1 MKDNMRN
8 IIIQAT
14 RISKPSSQEKKK
26 LESLSNNILEKV
38 NRAITE
44 IDENPEV
51 VLGGSYAK
59 GTWLKQGGDIDIFV
73 KFDSKLE
80 RDQLENIGLKIGLS
94 ALKDHNP
101 KLRYSEH
108 PYVEAFIDEIRIN
121 IVACYNV
128 DKGKW
133 KSAADRSPHH
143 TDLIIKE
150 FDENMKRE
158 TILLKL
164 FMKSLGIYG
173 AEIKTRGFSGYVCEV
188 LILKYGKLTEVLDA
202 APSFLKKESE
212 VLNVN
217 GMKISNRNHGTII
230 ITDPIDS
237 RRNLGTAI
245 STENISTFMMA
256 AGNFMKKPSMKYFYK
271 HMPETAY
278 NSALIGNLLVVL
290 FKHQARSPDILW
302 GQLRRSITRL
312 RKHIEK
318 RGFKIIRT
326 ELSSDEDVASA
337 FIFLVEEL
345 EISGTEV
352 KLGPDISRRNDMD
365 CFLTNLQGKYLA
377 WFGEDGRVYVLK
389 DREETTLGGL
399 LKTIF
404 SKQILNSG
412 IAPGLVQDIS
422 DNYRILTGLNIK
434 KETVSKIWLREGVLR
449 ITNTNKVLS
458 DIN

>member
-1 MKDNMRN
+1 MNMKDNMRN

-150 FDENMKRE
+150 FDENMKNVGFE
-158 TILLKL
+158 FIIIKL
-164 FMKSLGIYG
+164 FEKLIYF
-173 AEIKTRGFSGYVCEV
+173 T
-188 LILKYGKLTEVLDA
+188 
-202 APSFLKKESE
+202 
-212 VLNVN
+212 
-217 GMKISNRNHGTII
+217 NR
-230 ITDPIDS
+230 
-237 RRNLGTAI
+237 
-245 STENISTFMMA
+245 
-256 AGNFMKKPSMKYFYK
+256 Y
-271 HMPETAY
+271 
-278 NSALIGNLLVVL
+278 
-290 FKHQARSPDILW
+290 
-302 GQLRRSITRL
+302 
-312 RKHIEK
+312 
-318 RGFKIIRT
+318 
-326 ELSSDEDVASA
+326 
-337 FIFLVEEL
+337 
-345 EISGTEV
+345 
-352 KLGPDISRRNDMD
+352 
-365 CFLTNLQGKYLA
+365 
-377 WFGEDGRVYVLK
+377 
-389 DREETTLGGL
+389 
-399 LKTIF
+399 
-404 SKQILNSG
+404 
-412 IAPGLVQDIS
+412 
-422 DNYRILTGLNIK
+422 
-434 KETVSKIWLREGVLR
+434 
-449 ITNTNKVLS
+449 
-458 DIN
+458 